1 MLVRSRPQPPPMQGM
16 EGFFGDV
23 LHGVVK
29 VALLPITLPIDV
41 TKEVVKVG
49 TGAIKTTIATAKEI
63 ASGLRPPPPPPPP
76 TGVSDAFGI
85 GAGGALAPASSAS
98 SSNLPLIIGG
108 VALVALIGVAIVIHK
123 KRKR

>member
-1 MLVRSRPQPPPMQGM
+1 MLVRARRPQPVQGM

-49 TGAIKTTIATAKEI
+49 TGAIKTAAATAKEI

-76 TGVSDAFGI
+76 SGVSDAFGI
-85 GAGGALAPASSAS
+85 GAAALAPPKAS
-98 SSNLPLIIGG
+98 SSNLPLILGG
-108 VALVALIGVAIVIHK
+108 VALVALIGVAVVIHK
-123 KRKR
+123 KRKKR